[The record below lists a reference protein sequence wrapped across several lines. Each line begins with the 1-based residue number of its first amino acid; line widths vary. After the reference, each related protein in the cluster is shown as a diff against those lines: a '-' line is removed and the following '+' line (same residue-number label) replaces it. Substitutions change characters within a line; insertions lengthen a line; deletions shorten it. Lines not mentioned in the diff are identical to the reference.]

1 MSMEIH
7 NTYHNY
13 AGSYT
18 NQTKESDTPK
28 YTNVRDYK
36 NYLMDKF
43 ECMKSKDYSVEINSS
58 LLAEATGD
66 EKTAKWLEYNLSLI
80 PETIEKTKSMQE
92 ARGCKVLSCTVK
104 INGYDSM
111 TEEVLVTD
119 EADPGTE
126 KARKRLE
133 EKIKKIREEKKA
145 EEKKQE
151 QKRAEEAAEKERQ
164 YNIKI
169 EGKNVEDVTRKF
181 VDKVSSSNSQ
191 VSTGSSNSTFDV
203 FA

>member
-7 NTYHNY
+7 NTYYNY
-13 AGSYT
+13 ASSYT
-18 NQTKESDTPK
+18 NQKKESDAPK
-28 YTNVRDYK
+28 YANVRDYK

-43 ECMKSKDYSVEINSS
+43 ECMKNKDYSVEINSS
-58 LLAEATGD
+58 LLAEAAGD

-80 PETIEKTKSMQE
+80 PKAVDGIKSAVE
-92 ARGCKVLSCTVK
+92 ARGAKLVSCSIK

-111 TEEVLVTD
+111 RAEVCTKD

-191 VSTGSSNSTFDV
+191 VSTGSSNSIFDV